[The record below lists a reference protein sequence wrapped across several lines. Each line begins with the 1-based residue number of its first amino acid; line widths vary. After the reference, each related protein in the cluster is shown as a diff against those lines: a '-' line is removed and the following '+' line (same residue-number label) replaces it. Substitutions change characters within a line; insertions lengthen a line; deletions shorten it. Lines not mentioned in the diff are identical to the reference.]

1 METTNNTLS
10 LSGNGPTHPAQSLG
24 RSRLFARLG
33 GLGIVYSVL
42 FVAATVLFGND
53 PGTGASGPTVV
64 RFYEA
69 HRMSEMA
76 GVFVVAVAAIAFT
89 FFLSALRRRL
99 EVTVDGRCLSAVVTA
114 GGAIYIVGLLLMCSL
129 TVALVDA
136 AHDRI
141 TAAAQT
147 LNVLA
152 SDAWV
157 PVVVG
162 LSITALGTGIS
173 ALRSATLPK
182 WLAWTTVVLGVLA
195 VSGPL
200 GAVAFLIAP
209 VWTLVMGVVLLR
221 SAGTDSRPESAS
233 PNGTLTTTPRSP

>member
-1 METTNNTLS
+1 MNT
-10 LSGNGPTHPAQSLG
+10 P
-24 RSRLFARLG
+24 SRLFPRLG

-42 FVAATVLFGND
+42 FFVATLLFGND

-64 RFYEA
+64 KFYKA
-69 HRMSEMA
+69 HRTSEIA

-99 EVTVDGRCLSAVVTA
+99 ELTVEGRRLSAVVTA
-114 GGAIYIVGLLLMCSL
+114 GGAIYIVGLLLMCTL

-136 AHDRI
+136 AHYGVS
-141 TAAAQT
+141 AAAQT

-162 LSITALGTGIS
+162 LSITALGTGVS

-182 WLAWTTVVLGVLA
+182 WLAWASVALGVLA

-209 VWTLVMGVVLLR
+209 VWTLVMGVVLFR
-221 SAGTDSRPESAS
+221 SAATDDRPQAEAAS
-233 PNGTLTTTPRSP
+233 PTFQPAHS

>member
-1 METTNNTLS
+1 METTNSKLS
-10 LSGNGPTHPAQSLG
+10 LSGNSPTHPAQAL
-24 RSRLFARLG
+24 RQSRLLVRLG

-64 RFYEA
+64 RFYTA
-69 HRMSEMA
+69 HRTSEFA

-99 EVTVDGRCLSAVVTA
+99 EVTDDDRFLSAVVTA
-114 GGAIYIVGLLLMCSL
+114 GGAIYVVGLLLMSAL
-129 TVALVDA
+129 TVALIDA

-141 TAAAQT
+141 VVAAQT

-182 WLAWTTVVLGVLA
+182 WLAWTTLALGVLA

-200 GAVAFLIAP
+200 GGVAFVITP

-221 SAGTDSRPESAS
+221 SAASGHGTAAATFQPAQS
-233 PNGTLTTTPRSP
+233 